1 MALMRWDPFQDLW
14 QVREEVN
21 RLFDH
26 TLSRY
31 PALAG
36 RRGWQ
41 PAVDMYEDEK
51 EVVVKAEIPGVEP
64 KDVDIT
70 VTADSLSLRGELK
83 EEREEREDGYIRSE
97 RRFGQFYRTLTLPAE
112 VKPEEAKATF
122 KNGVLEVRVPKAAEG
137 RTKGV
142 KVKINEVH

>member
-1 MALMRWDPFQDLW
+1 
-14 QVREEVN
+14 
-21 RLFDH
+21 
-26 TLSRY
+26 
-31 PALAG
+31 
-36 RRGWQ
+36 
-41 PAVDMYEDEK
+41 
-51 EVVVKAEIPGVEP
+51 VEP

-142 KVKINEVH
+142 KVKINEVY